1 MNWNKLILIL
11 CFNIVFSQGNY
22 QLLTIPHNFNQIF
35 KTNQVVQNNNISFF
49 HLMYPNEINLSSISI
64 PLLSLIQNKSIESI
78 AAKFYLNYNYLNYGQ
93 LIDSET
99 NYSFYPDE
107 ALISI
112 NRFEKYNNID
122 ILFSVGYMISSIDI
136 YSSSAITTNIFL
148 SFKDIKK
155 EILLGIKNFGYVVD
169 SYTSHNTDLPT
180 SLQITFLRKFNPID
194 IQLNYEKRLDINH
207 STFTFLS
214 KINFNEKVE
223 FYLSTNSN
231 RSDLLYGDYIDKI
244 AIASSFGL
252 SYNNQNNIISLG
264 IQNLGAAGYSTSIY
278 FEKIRL

>member
-11 CFNIVFSQGNY
+11 CFNFVFSQGNY
-22 QLLTIPHNFNQIF
+22 QLLTIPHNFNDIF
-35 KTNQVVQNNNISFF
+35 KTNQVIQSNNISFF

-64 PLLSLIQNKSIESI
+64 PLLSLIKNKSIENSS
-78 AAKFYLNYNYLNYGQ
+78 AKFYINFDYLNYGK
-93 LIDSET
+93 LIDSQN

-112 NRFEKYNNID
+112 NQFKKYRNID
-122 ILFSVGYMISSIDI
+122 ILFSAGYMISSIDI
-136 YSSSAITTNIFL
+136 YSSRTITTNIFL
-148 SFKDIKK
+148 SLKDIKK
-155 EILLGIKNFGYVVD
+155 EIFFGIKNFGYVID
-169 SYTSHNTDLPT
+169 SYTNHNTDLPT
-180 SLQITFLRKFNPID
+180 SIQFSFLKKFHPIN

-214 KINFNEKVE
+214 KIHFNEKVE

-231 RSDLLYGDYIDKI
+231 RSDLLYGDYIDKMV
-244 AIASSFGL
+244 IASSFGL

-278 FEKIRL
+278 FEKISL